1 MMRHGIEHPIR
12 MWMNRH
18 QRRFEMKEKR
28 SLHLRVQE
36 MCDCYA
42 TGDPLKEM
50 SIVKN
55 EKDRDE
61 AAVKWLALA
70 ALHGVNN
77 NAEEITITRDPD
89 GQVRVVAEYR
99 KTELPSPGEE
109 VGKKIVDTVREITH
123 IEADK
128 GKIPLAL
135 GIRNDSIELNVKFKA
150 KENTERIII
159 KFP

>member
-1 MMRHGIEHPIR
+1 MVGKTLE
-12 MWMNRH
+12 
-18 QRRFEMKEKR
+18 EVKMKEKR
-28 SLHLRVQE
+28 NLHLRVQE

-55 EKDRDE
+55 EKDKDE

-89 GQVRVVAEYR
+89 GQVRVVAVYR
-99 KTELPSPGEE
+99 KTELPSPGTE
-109 VGKKIVDTVREITH
+109 VGKKIVDSIREITH
-123 IEADK
+123 IEKDK
-128 GKIPLAL
+128 GETPLAL
-135 GIRNDSIELNVKFKA
+135 GIRNDSIELDIKFKA
-150 KENTERIII
+150 KKDKEEITIQ
-159 KFP
+159 FPG

>member
-1 MMRHGIEHPIR
+1 
-12 MWMNRH
+12 
-18 QRRFEMKEKR
+18 MKEKR

-50 SIVKN
+50 SIVQN
-55 EKDRDE
+55 EEDKDE

-77 NAEEITITRDPD
+77 NAEEITITRNPD
-89 GQVRVVAEYR
+89 GRVRVVAEYR
-99 KTELPSPGEE
+99 KTELPSPGQD
-109 VGKKIVDTVREITH
+109 VGQKIVDTVREITH
-123 IEADK
+123 IESDK

-135 GIRNDSIELNVKFKA
+135 GIRNDSIALNIKFKA
-150 KENTERIII
+150 KKDKEEITI
-159 KFP
+159 KFPG

>member
-1 MMRHGIEHPIR
+1 
-12 MWMNRH
+12 
-18 QRRFEMKEKR
+18 MKEKR
-28 SLHLRVQE
+28 NLHLKVQE

-42 TGDPLKEM
+42 TSDPLKEM

-55 EKDRDE
+55 EEDKDE
-61 AAVKWLALA
+61 AAIKWLGLA

-99 KTELPSPGEE
+99 KTELPSPETE
-109 VGKKIVDTVREITH
+109 VGRKIVDAVREITH
-123 IEADK
+123 IEEDK
-128 GKIPLAL
+128 GKTPLAL
-135 GIRNDSIELNVKFKA
+135 GIRNDSVNLKIKFKA
-150 KENTERIII
+150 KEGKETITI

>member
-1 MMRHGIEHPIR
+1 
-12 MWMNRH
+12 
-18 QRRFEMKEKR
+18 MKEKR
-28 SLHLRVQE
+28 NLHLKVQE

-42 TGDPLKEM
+42 TSDPLKEM

-55 EKDRDE
+55 EEDQEE
-61 AAVKWLALA
+61 AALKWLALA

-77 NAEEITITRDPD
+77 NAEEIAIIRDPD

-99 KTELPSPGEE
+99 DTELPSPGPE
-109 VGKKIVDTVREITH
+109 VGEKILDAVREITH
-123 IEADK
+123 IEEDK

-135 GIRNDSIELNVKFKA
+135 GIRNDTVDLQIKFKA
-150 KENTERIII
+150 KQGKEKITI